1 MIPRVSS
8 RTGRER
14 VAAAIGVAAVKMD
27 HTTTP
32 ALRMS
37 VGECVAAR

>member
-1 MIPRVSS
+1 MIARVSS

-14 VAAAIGVAAVKMD
+14 VAAAMGVAAVKMD
-27 HTTTP
+27 QTTTP
-32 ALRMS
+32 TLRMR